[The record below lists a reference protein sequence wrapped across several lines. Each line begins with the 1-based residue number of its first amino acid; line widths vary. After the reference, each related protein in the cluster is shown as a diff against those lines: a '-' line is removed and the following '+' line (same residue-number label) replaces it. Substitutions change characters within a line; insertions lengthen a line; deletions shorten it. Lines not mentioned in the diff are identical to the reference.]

1 MMIAIIRRGIQKSS
15 FASEEEKKERIKNK
29 WDYRYNKFWEEFYK
43 EDKPT
48 DRQAPPIDSKSQKDI
63 KKALLL
69 YAFLGE

>member
-1 MMIAIIRRGIQKSS
+1 M
-15 FASEEEKKERIKNK
+15 K
-29 WDYRYNKFWEEFYK
+29 WDYRYNKFWEDFYK

-48 DRQAPPIDSKSQKDI
+48 DRQALPIDSKAQKDI